1 MQRVRELYEELGAP
15 GQQKLWLEV
24 RKRKIQAT
32 RSQVNDFV
40 SRQGERQVF
49 TQPLPQ
55 AKGQTAAEDVNARYM
70 LDVVFVRD
78 LIVVFL
84 VNVFTRKTWGKT
96 VPNKSAASVGAAAKV
111 LIERL
116 EEKPKVVSTDDGNE
130 HAELATYLKTK
141 GIGHKVSVADRDVNA
156 LAVLDR
162 AVQDVKQRFTRLMAR
177 TGAGDEKVKLDRAL
191 KAHNNAHIS
200 TIHGAPNEVG
210 KSQDIQFLNL
220 VDNAAKFEHNTKVLG
235 ERTIALEKTGAF
247 RKPLGGVTK
256 NAFRRGFDAK
266 YDKVQQVQ
274 AIEGS
279 TVVGTDGSRVD
290 IKLVKAVPASSSQPE
305 NIERETARTDK
316 KREALFDLMDTL
328 VDWLG
333 GQEKSLRAAALHLA
347 KARFDLGDSQVLYKD
362 LLRSQGFTGFGA
374 LADAVRL
381 FPQMFKLTR
390 GGFYFKRVTN

>member
-32 RSQVNDFV
+32 RSQVNAFV
-40 SRQGERQVF
+40 TKQGERQVYA
-49 TQPLPQ
+49 QPLPQ

-70 LDVVFVRD
+70 LDLVFVRG

-96 VPNKSAASVGAAAKV
+96 VPNKSAASVGAAGKV
-111 LIERL
+111 LIEQL
-116 EEKPKVVSTDDGNE
+116 EEQPKVVSTDDGNE
-130 HAELATYLKTK
+130 HAVLAKYLKDK

-162 AVQDVKQRFTRLMAR
+162 AVQDVKQRFTRLLAR
-177 TGAGDEKVKLDRAL
+177 TGAGDEKFKLEKAL

-266 YDKVQQVQ
+266 
-274 AIEGS
+274 
-279 TVVGTDGSRVD
+279 
-290 IKLVKAVPASSSQPE
+290 
-305 NIERETARTDK
+305 
-316 KREALFDLMDTL
+316 
-328 VDWLG
+328 
-333 GQEKSLRAAALHLA
+333 
-347 KARFDLGDSQVLYKD
+347 
-362 LLRSQGFTGFGA
+362 
-374 LADAVRL
+374 
-381 FPQMFKLTR
+381 
-390 GGFYFKRVTN
+390 

>member
-1 MQRVRELYEELGAP
+1 M
-15 GQQKLWLEV
+15 

-32 RSQVNDFV
+32 RSQIDAFV
-40 SRQGERQVF
+40 AK
-49 TQPLPQ
+49 PLPQ
-55 AKGQTAAEDVNARYM
+55 AKGQTAVEDVNARYM

-96 VPNKSAASVGAAAKV
+96 IPNKSAASVGAAGKV

-116 EEKPKVVSTDDGNE
+116 EEQPKVLSTDDGNE
-130 HAELATYLKTK
+130 FAVLATYLKDR
-141 GIGHKVSVADRDVNA
+141 GIGHKVSVSDRDVNA

-162 AVQDVKQRFTRLMAR
+162 AVQDVKQRFTRMMAR
-177 TGAGDEKVKLDRAL
+177 TGAGDEKVKLERAL
-191 KAHNNAHIS
+191 TAHNNAHIQ
-200 TIHGAPNEVG
+200 TIHGAPNEVQ
-210 KSQDIQFLNL
+210 KNPDLVFLNM
-220 VDNAAKFEHNTKVLG
+220 VDNAARFEHNTKVLG

-290 IKLVKAVPASSSQPE
+290 IKLVKAVPAASSQPE
-305 NIERETARTDK
+305 TTERETARTEK
-316 KREALFDLMDTL
+316 KKEALFDLMDTL
-328 VDWLG
+328 LDWLG
-333 GQEKSLRAAALHLA
+333 GGEKSLRAAALHLA
-347 KARFDLGDSQVLYKD
+347 RARFDLGDRQVLYKD
-362 LLRSQGFTGFGA
+362 LLRAQGFTGFGA

-390 GGFYFKRVTN
+390 GGFYFKRAG